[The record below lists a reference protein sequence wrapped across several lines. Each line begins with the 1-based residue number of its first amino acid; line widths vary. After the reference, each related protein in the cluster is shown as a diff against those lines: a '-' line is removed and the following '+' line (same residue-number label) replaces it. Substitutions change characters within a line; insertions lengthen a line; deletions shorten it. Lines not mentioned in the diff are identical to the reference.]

1 MIRARDYLIDAVS
14 RVPSRV
20 QTKLLV
26 AFLAIVVLLV
36 LLGGVGLRVLGG
48 MSQQVEELIE
58 LQRKIAAY
66 RQVQHNTTSQL
77 YGVSTALLL
86 PDERVLDGLVRQLGQ
101 FGYDLDRLSHV
112 AQGEV
117 DILGQVR
124 DDYDRFIEIVGRAV
138 ALARAGDI
146 EAAREVQ
153 LTQAGPLAERLER
166 LTNQLVNVAEADML
180 ERITLSEATYARWR
194 TGVIAMALGSVV
206 LALGLGYVFSWSL
219 VRPILRIE
227 DRLGKIA
234 AGDFSEQLEVAS
246 RDELGSLASNV
257 NRMSQELD
265 RLYRQI
271 AERGRELERSVR
283 ELEALGEVSQAVN
296 SSLEL
301 EVVLEA
307 IASHA
312 MALSSADAAL
322 FWAFDDAAGVFRLQA
337 SRNLTPSMA
346 AALRGRPIGLG
357 EGAVGLAGE
366 RRAAVQVP
374 DVEADPSY
382 AFAEV
387 VRPAGYRAALA
398 VPLLRDATLFGGLVL
413 VRKTPGS
420 FAPEA
425 VALVQTLANQSVL
438 AIQNA
443 TLFQALA
450 EKTRQVEEA
459 SRHKSEFLANMSHEL
474 RTPLNAIL
482 GFTELIQDGIYG
494 EVNEKVTQQLGRVQ
508 ANGKH
513 LLGLINDVLDLS
525 KIEAGQLELQTAPFA
540 LADVVRS
547 VESTVGSLALAKQL
561 DLRIELPAALPIVDG
576 DARRIAQVLL
586 NLVGNAIKFTEV
598 GAVTISAR
606 ETGDAVEVSVRDTGP
621 GIPPAEQAR
630 IFDAFHQVDSSST
643 RKQGGTGLGLA
654 IARQIIELHGGQIGV
669 ASEPGEGSRFF
680 FAVPLPT
687 RGRHAA

>member
-1 MIRARDYLIDAVS
+1 MTRLRDILIDRVS
-14 RVPSRV
+14 RIHARV

-26 AFLAIVVLLV
+26 AFLAMVVLLV
-36 LLGGVGLRVLGG
+36 LLGGMGLRVLGG

-77 YGVSTALLL
+77 YGVSTGLLV
-86 PDERVLDGLVRQLGQ
+86 PDERTLDGLLRQLSQ
-101 FGYDLDRLSHV
+101 FGCDLDRLSHV
-112 AQGEV
+112 AQDEV
-117 DILGQVR
+117 DILGRVR
-124 DDYDRFIEIVGRAV
+124 EDYDRFIEVVGDAV
-138 ALARAGDI
+138 SLARDGHI

-153 LTQAGPLAERLER
+153 LTLAGPLAERLER

-194 TGVIAMALGSVV
+194 TGVIATALGSVV

-246 RDELGSLASNV
+246 RDELGSLATNV
-257 NRMSQELD
+257 NRMSAELD

-271 AERGRELERSVR
+271 AERPLELERSVR

-296 SSLEL
+296 STLEL
-301 EVVLEA
+301 EVVLET

-312 MALSSADAAL
+312 MALAAADAAI
-322 FWAFDDAAGVFRLQA
+322 FWSWDEAAGVFHMQA

-346 AALRGRPIGLG
+346 EALASRQIGLG
-357 EGAVGLAGE
+357 DGAVGRAGLQ
-366 RRAAVQVP
+366 RQAVEIP
-374 DVEADPSY
+374 DIDTDPGY
-382 AFAEV
+382 NFAEI
-387 VRPAGYRAALA
+387 VRPAGYRAVLA
-398 VPLLRDATLFGGLVL
+398 IPLLRDATLFGGLVL
-413 VRKTPGS
+413 VREAPGG

-443 TLFQALA
+443 TLFQELA

-494 EVNEKVTQQLGRVQ
+494 EVGEKVSQQLARVQ

-525 KIEAGQLELQTAPFA
+525 KIEAGQLELQQGPVA
-540 LADVVRS
+540 LGEVAQA
-547 VESTVGSLALAKQL
+547 VESSAGSLATAKNLQL
-561 DLRIELPAALPIVDG
+561 VVDLEPGLPVVEG
-576 DARRIAQVLL
+576 DARRLTQVLL
-586 NLVGNAIKFTEV
+586 NLVGNAIKFTEA
-598 GAVTISAR
+598 GSVTITAR
-606 ETGDAVEVSVRDTGP
+606 RLGETVEIAVEDTGP
-621 GIPPAEQAR
+621 GIPLADQQR
-630 IFDAFHQVDSSST
+630 IFEAFHQLDSSST
-643 RKQGGTGLGLA
+643 RRQGGTGLGLA
-654 IARQIIELHGGQIGV
+654 IARQIVELHGGAIGV
-669 ASEPGEGSRFF
+669 ESEPGRGSRFLF
-680 FAVPLPT
+680 TLPV
-687 RGRHAA
+687 RAQRRSAA

>member
-1 MIRARDYLIDAVS
+1 LIRLRDALIDRVS
-14 RVPSRV
+14 RIHARV

-26 AFLAIVVLLV
+26 AFLAMVVLLV
-36 LLGGVGLRVLGG
+36 LLGGMGLRVLGG

-58 LQRKIAAY
+58 LQRKIAAF

-77 YGVSTALLL
+77 YGVSTGLLA
-86 PDERVLDGLVRQLGQ
+86 PDERTLDGLLRQLSQ

-112 AQGEV
+112 AQDEV
-117 DILGQVR
+117 DILGRVR
-124 DDYDRFIEIVGRAV
+124 DDYDRFIEVVGEAV
-138 ALARAGDI
+138 SLARAGHI

-153 LTQAGPLAERLER
+153 LTLAGPLAERLER

-180 ERITLSEATYARWR
+180 ERITLSEVTYARWR
-194 TGVIAMALGSVV
+194 TGVIATALGSVV
-206 LALGLGYVFSWSL
+206 LALGLGYLFSWSL
-219 VRPILRIE
+219 VRPITAIE

-234 AGDFSEQLEVAS
+234 AGDFSEKVAVAS

-257 NRMSQELD
+257 NRMSEELD
-265 RLYRQI
+265 RLYRHI
-271 AERGRELERSVR
+271 AERRLELERSVR

-296 SSLEL
+296 STLEL
-301 EVVLEA
+301 EVVLET

-312 MALSSADAAL
+312 MALAAADAAI
-322 FWAFDDAAGVFRLQA
+322 FWSWDEAAGVFHMQA

-346 AALRGRPIGLG
+346 ETLASRAIGLG
-357 EGAVGLAGE
+357 DGAVGQAGQQ
-366 RRAAVQVP
+366 RQAVEIP
-374 DVEADPSY
+374 DIDAEPDYS
-382 AFAEV
+382 FAEI
-387 VRPAGYRAALA
+387 VRPAGYRAVLAL
-398 VPLLRDATLFGGLVL
+398 PLLREAVLFGGIVL
-413 VRKTPGS
+413 VRRTPGG

-443 TLFQALA
+443 MLFQELA
-450 EKTRQVEEA
+450 EKSRQVEEA

-494 EVNEKVTQQLGRVQ
+494 EVSEKVQQQLERVR
-508 ANGKH
+508 ANGQH

-561 DLRIELPAALPIVDG
+561 DLRIELPASLPIVEG

-586 NLVGNAIKFTEV
+586 NLVGNAIKFTEA
-598 GAVTISAR
+598 GAVTISAH
-606 ETGDAVEVSVRDTGP
+606 ETDGAVEVSVRDTGP

-643 RKQGGTGLGLA
+643 KKQGGTGLGLA

-669 ASEPGEGSRFF
+669 ASQPGEGSRFF
-680 FAVPLPT
+680 FAVPLPA

>member
-1 MIRARDYLIDAVS
+1 LIRLRDLLIDRVS
-14 RVPSRV
+14 RIHARV

-26 AFLAIVVLLV
+26 AFLAMVVLLV
-36 LLGGVGLRVLGG
+36 LLGGMGLRMLGG

-77 YGVSTALLL
+77 YGVSTGLLA
-86 PDERVLDGLVRQLGQ
+86 PDARTLDGLLRQLSQ

-112 AQGEV
+112 AQDEV
-117 DILGQVR
+117 DILGRVR
-124 DDYDRFIEIVGRAV
+124 EDYDRFIEVVGEAV
-138 ALARAGDI
+138 SLARAGHI

-194 TGVIAMALGSVV
+194 NGVVSMALGSIV
-206 LALGLGYVFSWSL
+206 LALALGYVFSWSL

-234 AGDFSEQLEVAS
+234 AGDFSEAVEVAN
-246 RDELGSLASNV
+246 RDELGSLAANV
-257 NRMSQELD
+257 NRMSEELD

-271 AERGRELERSVR
+271 ALRSGELERSVK

-301 EVVLEA
+301 EVVLETIAAHA
-307 IASHA
+307 IA
-312 MALSSADAAL
+312 LSAADAAL
-322 FWAFDDAAGVFRLQA
+322 FWAFDEAAGLFRLRA

-346 AALRGRPIGLG
+346 AALGGRAIGLG

-366 RRAAVQVP
+366 RRAAVQMP
-374 DVEADPSY
+374 DIEADPAYS
-382 AFAEV
+382 FAEV
-387 VRPAGYRAALA
+387 VRPAGYRAVLA

-413 VRKTPGS
+413 LRNTPGS
-420 FAPEA
+420 FAAET

-443 TLFQALA
+443 TLFEELA
-450 EKTRQVEEA
+450 ETTRQVEEA

-494 EVNEKVTQQLGRVQ
+494 EVGEKVTQQLARVQ
-508 ANGKH
+508 ANGRH

-525 KIEAGQLELQTAPFA
+525 KIEAGQLELQRGPVA
-540 LADVVRS
+540 LGEVVQT
-547 VESTVGSLALAKQL
+547 VESSTGSLATAKSLALAI
-561 DLRIELPAALPIVDG
+561 DLEPGLPVVEG
-576 DARRIAQVLL
+576 DARRLTQVLL
-586 NLVGNAIKFTEV
+586 NLVGNAIKFTEQ
-598 GAVTISAR
+598 GAVTITAR
-606 ETGDAVEVSVRDTGP
+606 RQGETVEISVRDTGP
-621 GIPPAEQAR
+621 GIPPGDQQR
-630 IFDAFHQVDSSST
+630 IFEAFHQLDSSST
-643 RKQGGTGLGLA
+643 RRQGGTGLGLA
-654 IARQIIELHGGQIGV
+654 IAQQIVELHGGTIGV
-669 ASEPGEGSRFF
+669 ESKPGRGSRFF
-680 FAVPLPT
+680 FTVPIQAQ
-687 RGRHAA
+687 RRSAA

>member
-1 MIRARDYLIDAVS
+1 MIRLRDALIDRVS
-14 RVPSRV
+14 RIHARV

-26 AFLAIVVLLV
+26 AFLAMVVLLV
-36 LLGGVGLRVLGG
+36 LLGGMGLRMLGG

-58 LQRKIAAY
+58 LQRKIAAF

-77 YGVSTALLL
+77 YGVSTGLLA
-86 PDERVLDGLVRQLGQ
+86 PDERTLDGLLRQLSQ

-112 AQGEV
+112 AQDEV
-117 DILGQVR
+117 DILGRVR
-124 DDYDRFIEIVGRAV
+124 EDYDQFIEVVGEAV
-138 ALARAGDI
+138 SLARAGQI

-194 TGVIAMALGSVV
+194 TGVIGMALGSVV

-234 AGDFSEQLEVAS
+234 AGDFSEQVEVAS
-246 RDELGSLASNV
+246 RDELGALAGNV
-257 NRMSQELD
+257 NRMSAELD

-271 AERGRELERSVR
+271 AERRLELERSVK

-296 SSLEL
+296 STLEL
-301 EVVLEA
+301 EVVLET
-307 IASHA
+307 IAAHA
-312 MALSSADAAL
+312 MALAAADAAL
-322 FWAFDDAAGVFRLQA
+322 VWVFDEAAGVFRLQA
-337 SRNLTPSMA
+337 SRNLTPAMA
-346 AALRGRPIGLG
+346 AALGGRPIGLG
-357 EGAVGLAGE
+357 DGAVGLAGE
-366 RRAAVQVP
+366 RRAAVQIP

-387 VRPAGYRAALA
+387 VRPAGYRALLAL
-398 VPLLRDATLFGGLVL
+398 PLLRDATLFGGLVL

-420 FAPEA
+420 FAREA

-443 TLFQALA
+443 TLFQELA

-494 EVNEKVTQQLGRVQ
+494 EVGEKVTQQLARVQ

-525 KIEAGQLELQTAPFA
+525 KIEAGQLELQRGPVA
-540 LADVVRS
+540 LGEVVQT
-547 VESTVGSLALAKQL
+547 VESSTGSLATAKHL
-561 DLRIELPAALPIVDG
+561 RLVTDLEPGLPVVEG
-576 DARRIAQVLL
+576 DARRLTQVLL
-586 NLVGNAIKFTEV
+586 NLVGNAIKFTEE
-598 GAVTISAR
+598 GTITITAR
-606 ETGDAVEVSVRDTGP
+606 RRGETVEVGVEDTGP
-621 GIPPAEQAR
+621 GIPSADQQR
-630 IFDAFHQVDSSST
+630 IFEAFHQLDSSST
-643 RKQGGTGLGLA
+643 RRQGGTGLGLA
-654 IARQIIELHGGQIGV
+654 IAQQIVELHGGAIGV
-669 ASEPGEGSRFF
+669 ESEPGRGSRFF
-680 FAVPLPT
+680 FTLPIQAQ
-687 RGRHAA
+687 RRSAA

>member
-1 MIRARDYLIDAVS
+1 MTRLRDILIDRVS
-14 RVPSRV
+14 RIHARV

-26 AFLAIVVLLV
+26 AFLAMVVLLV
-36 LLGGVGLRVLGG
+36 LLGGMGLRVLGG

-77 YGVSTALLL
+77 YGVSTGLLV
-86 PDERVLDGLVRQLGQ
+86 PDERTLDGLLRQLSQ
-101 FGYDLDRLSHV
+101 FGCDLDRLSHV
-112 AQGEV
+112 AQDEV
-117 DILGQVR
+117 DILGRVR
-124 DDYDRFIEIVGRAV
+124 EDYDRFIEVVGDAV
-138 ALARAGDI
+138 SLARDGHI

-153 LTQAGPLAERLER
+153 LTLAGPLAERLER

-194 TGVIAMALGSVV
+194 TGVIATALGSVV

-234 AGDFSEQLEVAS
+234 SGDFSEQVEVAS
-246 RDELGSLASNV
+246 RDELGSLATNV
-257 NRMSQELD
+257 NRMSAELD

-271 AERGRELERSVR
+271 AERPLELERSIR

-296 SSLEL
+296 STLEL
-301 EVVLEA
+301 EVVLET

-312 MALSSADAAL
+312 MALAAADAAI
-322 FWAFDDAAGVFRLQA
+322 FWSWDEAAGVFHMQA

-346 AALRGRPIGLG
+346 EALASRQIGLG
-357 EGAVGLAGE
+357 DGAVGRAGLQ
-366 RRAAVQVP
+366 RQAVEIP
-374 DVEADPSY
+374 DIDTDPGY
-382 AFAEV
+382 NFAEI
-387 VRPAGYRAALA
+387 VRPAGYRAVLA
-398 VPLLRDATLFGGLVL
+398 IPLLRDATLFGGLVL
-413 VRKTPGS
+413 VRETPGG
-420 FAPEA
+420 FASEA

-443 TLFQALA
+443 TLFQELA

-494 EVNEKVTQQLGRVQ
+494 EVGEKVTQQLARVQ

-525 KIEAGQLELQTAPFA
+525 KIEAGQLELQQGPVA
-540 LADVVRS
+540 LGEVAQA
-547 VESTVGSLALAKQL
+547 VESSAGSLATAKNLQL
-561 DLRIELPAALPIVDG
+561 VVDLEPGLPVVEG
-576 DARRIAQVLL
+576 DARRLTQVLL
-586 NLVGNAIKFTEV
+586 NLVGNAIKFTEA
-598 GAVTISAR
+598 GSVTITAR
-606 ETGDAVEVSVRDTGP
+606 RLGETVEIAVEDTGP
-621 GIPPAEQAR
+621 GIPLADQQR
-630 IFDAFHQVDSSST
+630 IFEAFHQLDSSST
-643 RKQGGTGLGLA
+643 RRQGGTGLGLA
-654 IARQIIELHGGQIGV
+654 IARQIVELHGGAIGV
-669 ASEPGEGSRFF
+669 ESEPGRGSRFLF
-680 FAVPLPT
+680 TLPV
-687 RGRHAA
+687 RAQRRSAA

>member
-1 MIRARDYLIDAVS
+1 MIRARDYLIDRVS
-14 RVPSRV
+14 RVHARV

-26 AFLAIVVLLV
+26 AFLAMVVLLV
-36 LLGGVGLRVLGG
+36 LLGGMGLRVLGG

-58 LQRKIAAY
+58 LQRKIAAF

-77 YGVSTALLL
+77 YGVSTGLLA
-86 PDERVLDGLVRQLGQ
+86 PDQRTLDGLLRQLSQ

-112 AQGEV
+112 AQDEV
-117 DILGQVR
+117 DILGRVR
-124 DDYDRFIEIVGRAV
+124 DDYDRFIAIVGEAV

-153 LTQAGPLAERLER
+153 LTLAGPLAERLER

-194 TGVIAMALGSVV
+194 TGVIGMALGSVI
-206 LALGLGYVFSWSL
+206 LALGLGYIFSWSL

-234 AGDFSEQLEVAS
+234 AGDFSERVEVAS
-246 RDELGSLASNV
+246 QDELGSLASNV

-271 AERGRELERSVR
+271 AERRHELERSVG
-283 ELEALGEVSQAVN
+283 ELEALGAVSQAVN
-296 SSLEL
+296 STLEL
-301 EVVLEA
+301 EVVLET
-307 IASHA
+307 IAAHA
-312 MALSSADAAL
+312 MALASADAAL
-322 FWAFDDAAGVFRLQA
+322 FWAWDDAARVFRLQA
-337 SRNLTPSMA
+337 SRSLTPSMA
-346 AALRGRPIGLG
+346 TALAGRPIGLG

-366 RRAAVQVP
+366 RREAVEIA
-374 DVEADPSY
+374 DVEATPGY
-382 AFAEV
+382 VFAEV
-387 VRPAGYRAALA
+387 VRPAGYRAVLA

-413 VRKTPGS
+413 VRKAPGS
-420 FAPEA
+420 FAAET

-443 TLFQALA
+443 TLFQELA
-450 EKTRQVEEA
+450 EKSRQVEEA

-494 EVNEKVTQQLGRVQ
+494 EVSEKVQQQLERVQ
-508 ANGKH
+508 ANGRH

-547 VESTVGSLALAKQL
+547 VESTVGSLAFAKQL
-561 DLRIELPAALPIVDG
+561 DLRIELPATLPIVEG

-586 NLVGNAIKFTEV
+586 NLVGNAIKFTEA

-606 ETGDAVEVSVRDTGP
+606 ETADAVEVSVQDTGP

-669 ASEPGEGSRFF
+669 ASQPGEGSRFF
-680 FAVPLPT
+680 FAVPLPA

>member
-1 MIRARDYLIDAVS
+1 LIRARDYLIDRVS
-14 RVPSRV
+14 RIHARV

-26 AFLAIVVLLV
+26 AFLAMVVLLV

-77 YGVSTALLL
+77 YGVSTGLLV
-86 PDERVLDGLVRQLGQ
+86 PDERTLDGLLRQLSQ

-112 AQGEV
+112 AQDEV
-117 DILGQVR
+117 DILGRVR
-124 DDYDRFIEIVGRAV
+124 DDYDRFIQIVGEAV
-138 ALARAGDI
+138 ALARAGHI

-153 LTQAGPLAERLER
+153 LTLAGPLAERLER

-180 ERITLSEATYARWR
+180 ERITLSDATYARWR
-194 TGVIAMALGSVV
+194 TGVIVMVLGSVV

-234 AGDFSEQLEVAS
+234 AGDFSERLEVAS
-246 RDELGSLASNV
+246 RDELGALAGNV
-257 NRMSQELD
+257 NRMSAELD

-271 AERGRELERSVR
+271 AERGGELERSVK

-301 EVVLEA
+301 EVVLET

-312 MALSSADAAL
+312 MALASADAAIFWSWDETAGL
-322 FWAFDDAAGVFRLQA
+322 FHMQA

-346 AALRGRPIGLG
+346 EALASRPIGLG
-357 EGAVGLAGE
+357 DGAVGLAGA
-366 RRAAVQVP
+366 RRAAVQIP
-374 DVEADPSY
+374 DVEADPGYS
-382 AFAEV
+382 FAEI
-387 VRPAGYRAALA
+387 VRPAGYRAVLGL
-398 VPLLRDATLFGGLVL
+398 PLLREATLFGGLVL

-420 FAPEA
+420 FAAET

-443 TLFQALA
+443 TLFQELA
-450 EKTRQVEEA
+450 EKSRQVEEA

-494 EVNEKVTQQLGRVQ
+494 EVNEKVAQQLARVQ

-513 LLGLINDVLDLS
+513 LLGLINDVLDLA
-525 KIEAGQLELQTAPFA
+525 KIEAGQLELQQGPVALGAAVRAIESSTAA
-540 LADVVRS
+540 
-547 VESTVGSLALAKQL
+547 LALAKKL
-561 DLRIELPAALPIVDG
+561 ELVIDLEPGLPVIEG
-576 DARRIAQVLL
+576 DERRLTQVLL
-586 NLVGNAIKFTEV
+586 NLVGNAIKFTEK
-598 GAVTISAR
+598 GTVTISAKHSG
-606 ETGDAVEVSVRDTGP
+606 ETVEIAVGDTGP
-621 GIPPAEQAR
+621 GIPAADQER
-630 IFDAFHQVDSSST
+630 VFEAFHQLDSSST
-643 RKQGGTGLGLA
+643 RRQGGTGLGLA
-654 IARQIIELHGGQIGV
+654 IARQIVELHGGEIGV
-669 ASEPGEGSRFF
+669 ESEPGRGSRFF
-680 FAVPLPT
+680 FTLPI
-687 RGRHAA
+687 RAQRRSAA

>member
-1 MIRARDYLIDAVS
+1 MSGLRDFAVDLVS
-14 RVPSRV
+14 RVPARV

-26 AFLAIVVLLV
+26 AFLAMVLLLM
-36 LLGGVGLRVLGG
+36 LLGAVGLRVLGG

-58 LQRKIAAY
+58 LQRKIAAF
-66 RQVQHNTTSQL
+66 RQVQHSTTSQL
-77 YGVSTALLL
+77 YAVSTGLLA
-86 PDERVLDGLVRQLGQ
+86 PDEQTLDGLLRQLSQ

-112 AQGEV
+112 AQDEV
-117 DILGQVR
+117 DILGRVR
-124 DDYDRFIEIVGRAV
+124 DDYDRFIAVVGEAV

-194 TGVIAMALGSVV
+194 NGVIFMALGSVV

-234 AGDFSEQLEVAS
+234 AGDFSERVEIAS
-246 RDELGSLASNV
+246 RDELGSLATNV

-265 RLYRQI
+265 GLYRQI
-271 AERGRELERSVR
+271 AERRSELEHSVK

-301 EVVLEA
+301 EVVLET

-312 MALSSADAAL
+312 MALAAADAAL
-322 FWAFDDAAGVFRLQA
+322 FWAFDESAGVFRLQA
-337 SRNLTPSMA
+337 NRNLTPSMA
-346 AALRGRPIGLG
+346 AALSDQPIGLG
-357 EGAVGLAGE
+357 DGAVGLAGA
-366 RRAAVQVP
+366 RRAAVQIP
-374 DVEADPSY
+374 DVEADPGY
-382 AFAEV
+382 AFAAV
-387 VRPAGYRAALA
+387 VRPAGYRAVLAL
-398 VPLLRDATLFGGLVL
+398 PLLRDATLFGGLVL
-413 VRKTPGS
+413 VRKTPGA

-443 TLFQALA
+443 TLFQELA

-494 EVNEKVTQQLGRVQ
+494 EVSEKVTQQLARVQ
-508 ANGKH
+508 ANGRH

-525 KIEAGQLELQTAPFA
+525 KIEAGQLELQRGPVA
-540 LADVVRS
+540 LGDVVRA
-547 VESTVGSLALAKQL
+547 VESGTAGLALAK
-561 DLRIELPAALPIVDG
+561 DLALVVELAPGLPVVEADE
-576 DARRIAQVLL
+576 RRITQVLL
-586 NLVGNAIKFTEV
+586 NLVGNAIKFT
-598 GAVTISAR
+598 GTGTVTISTRQAG
-606 ETGDAVEVSVRDTGP
+606 ETVEISVQDTGP
-621 GIPPAEQAR
+621 GIPAADQAR
-630 IFDAFHQVDSSST
+630 VFEAFHQLDSSST
-643 RKQGGTGLGLA
+643 RRQGGTGLGLA
-654 IARQIIELHGGQIGV
+654 IAREIVELHGGTIGV
-669 ASEPGEGSRFF
+669 ESEPGRGSRFF
-680 FAVPLPT
+680 FTLPI
-687 RGRHAA
+687 RAARRSAA